1 MDKGILDT
9 GFPPGSTGSSDF
21 INQLHLNSKER
32 ALPAGYWDTGPL
44 AGESLIT
51 HQDYH
56 VHKEPPLRYQLDDIA
71 SFVEYCKADLDPD
84 AGGIIL
90 YTDIGLVGLH
100 NRMQPTG
107 NRIRY
112 DFEFSPEL
120 MAWKNV
126 INCSHKLFRKFLEE
140 RLDELVDTTIFQ
152 ALATL
157 KMNTSITFQ
166 SDFDDDRN
174 YGFIYEE
181 KEGRGCSKIP
191 KEFIVKV
198 PFFANDSPQEI
209 PMRLNVPPPK
219 NPDSRPLFTTEI
231 IKERKLL
238 ADNVAKLIADLR
250 KALPD
255 HLILHGEI

>member
-1 MDKGILDT
+1 MDKGIIDT
-9 GFPPGSTGSSDF
+9 GFSQRSTESSDF

-32 ALPAGYWDTGPL
+32 ALPAGQADITPQ
-44 AGESLIT
+44 AGETSI
-51 HQDYH
+51 YH
-56 VHKEPPLRYQLDDIA
+56 DEYTIHKEPSLRYNFEDIA
-71 SFVEYCKADLDPD
+71 SFAAYCENDIDENV
-84 AGGIIL
+84 GIIL
-90 YTDIGLVGLH
+90 YTDIGLIGLH
-100 NRMQPTG
+100 SRMQPTG

-112 DFEFSPEL
+112 DFKFSPEL

-126 INCSHKLFRKFLEE
+126 INHSHRLFRKFLEE

-181 KEGRGCSKIP
+181 KEGKGCSKIP
-191 KEFIVKV
+191 KEFIIKV
-198 PFFANDSPQEI
+198 PFFANDAPQEI
-209 PMRLNVPPPK
+209 PMRLSVPPPK
-219 NPDSRPLFTTEI
+219 TPDSRPLFTVEI
-231 IKERKLL
+231 IRERRLL
-238 ADNVAKLIADLR
+238 TDNVTKLIADLR

-255 HLILHGEI
+255 HMILHGEI